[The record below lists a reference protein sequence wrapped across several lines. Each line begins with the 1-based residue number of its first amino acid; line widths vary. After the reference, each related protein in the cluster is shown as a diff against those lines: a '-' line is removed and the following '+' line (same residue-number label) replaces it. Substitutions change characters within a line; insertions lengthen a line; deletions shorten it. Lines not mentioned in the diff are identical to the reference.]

1 MEKETVKL
9 LFVCHGNIC
18 RSTMAES
25 LMTELVKRNGIS
37 DIFEIAS
44 AGTSRDE
51 LGNPVYPATVRTL
64 AARKIPLIPHYAVQ
78 MTKEDY
84 EKYDLLLGM
93 DKANIENMKRIAGGD
108 PKGKIH
114 RLMDCCDAPRDI
126 ADPWYTGKFNDTF
139 IDISEGCDQ
148 LLMSLLKL
156 RSPEEE
162 ITVKETLSDS
172 AAETEE
178 S

>member
-1 MEKETVKL
+1 MEEKEVVRI

-51 LGNPVYPATVRTL
+51 IGNPVYPATVRVL
-64 AARKIPLIPHYAVQ
+64 EKFKIPVIEHQAVQ

-84 EKYDLLLGM
+84 DYYDFLLGM
-93 DKANIENMKRIAGGD
+93 DSANIANMKRIAGGD
-108 PKGKIH
+108 PLGKIH
-114 RLMDCCDAPRDI
+114 RLMDCCVEPRDI
-126 ADPWYTGKFNDTF
+126 EDPWYTGQFMKTYGDVT
-139 IDISEGCDQ
+139 EGCDS
-148 LLMSLLKL
+148 LLMALLKQ

-162 ITVKETLSDS
+162 ITVHETVSEGGE
-172 AAETEE
+172 A
-178 S
+178 